1 MTLESERRATVFWL
15 LLGASALAGVAS
27 VPYLVDIASQVP
39 GMVPGAL
46 AHGGRLYLFTA
57 IQSLLFT
64 LPTAWIGLTLAPRV
78 GLGLLTSPI
87 GVALRRAIVAGL
99 AMGVL
104 LVAGSALAEKHLPQI
119 SMRAPAWWKG
129 LLASLSAGVNEEIWF
144 RLGVM
149 TMLMVG
155 GAALFGRRSEPA
167 PIDAGSESAPVDTGS
182 DPPLASRVPT
192 WVRWTACVISAL
204 LFGAL
209 HLPQADAITSLTPG
223 VVAYALVGNG
233 ILGVLLG
240 WLYWKHGLLSAMVAH
255 ASTDVVLHVVAPL
268 AIP

>member
-1 MTLESERRATVFWL
+1 MTLESDRRATVFWL

-78 GLGLLTSPI
+78 GLGLLTSRI
-87 GVALRRAIVAGL
+87 RVALRRAIVAGL

-104 LVAGSALAEKHLPQI
+104 LVAGSALAERHLPQI

-149 TMLMVG
+149 TMLMAG
-155 GAALFGRRSEPA
+155 GAALFGRRSEPVRSTPVPSRLRWTQAPSRLRSTPA
-167 PIDAGSESAPVDTGS
+167 PIRLSRRGS
-182 DPPLASRVPT
+182 PPGFDGPPA
-192 WVRWTACVISAL
+192 
-204 LFGAL
+204 
-209 HLPQADAITSLTPG
+209 
-223 VVAYALVGNG
+223 
-233 ILGVLLG
+233 
-240 WLYWKHGLLSAMVAH
+240 
-255 ASTDVVLHVVAPL
+255 
-268 AIP
+268 